1 MTFEKIENKHKSIIE
16 IAKKYMNSINDKEHD
31 INHMEDVVNYTKE
44 LLEKIEL
51 DIDKE
56 VCIISAYWHDV
67 GRCKDSGMHEKI
79 SAEMLK
85 EELEKNKYDNEFI
98 SKCYQAI
105 ENHKWNMNPKTVEGL
120 LIKDADKLS
129 WIGPK
134 RWLNCIENKQNLDE
148 IVKLLPRL
156 KKEFLHF
163 EESKKIYDRDIVNL
177 VGILYKEMF
186 HN

>member
-1 MTFEKIENKHKSIIE
+1 
-16 IAKKYMNSINDKEHD
+16 MNSIDDKEHD

-67 GRCKDSGMHEKI
+67 GRTKTIGMHEKV

-85 EELEKNKYDNEFI
+85 EELEKSQYKSEFI
-98 SKCYQAI
+98 DKCYKAI

-129 WIGPK
+129 WIGQK
-134 RWLNCIENKQNLDE
+134 RWLNCIRNKQNLDE
-148 IVKLLPRL
+148 IIKLLPKL
-156 KKEFLHF
+156 KTEILYF
-163 EESKKIYDRDIVNL
+163 EESKRIYDRDIVNL
-177 VGILYKEMF
+177 VEILYKETF
-186 HN
+186 DN